1 MGYVMECKN
10 VTYTYP
16 LADEPSIRNV
26 SLSIEE
32 GKFYGIVGENGSGK
46 TTLCAILRGFAP
58 SFYQGEIQGEVLV
71 YGKPIGEY
79 GGELATKIG
88 YVFQNPF
95 TQISGVKETVFEEV
109 AYGLENFGV
118 PRAEIDGRIRQALE
132 TVGIP
137 ELRTRQI
144 DALSGGQKQKVENFG
159 VPVEEIVERVEAIM
173 KLTHIDS
180 LAEKNPL
187 ELSGGQMQR
196 VALASVLVLE
206 PDILIIDEPTS
217 QLDPQGTESVFEIIK
232 MMKDKK
238 KTIILVEH
246 KIDLIAEYADEV
258 LVLKGGR
265 LIAGGDK
272 AQVLSDMSLME
283 QGVQLPQMAILGS
296 RLKEKG
302 FPISEIP
309 VTEKHAVEIISAA
322 LNGRNA

>member
-32 GKFYGIVGENGSGK
+32 GKFYGVVGENGSGK

-58 SFYQGEIQGEVLV
+58 SFYQGDIQGEVLV

-109 AYGLENFGV
+109 AYGL
-118 PRAEIDGRIRQALE
+118 
-132 TVGIP
+132 
-137 ELRTRQI
+137 
-144 DALSGGQKQKVENFG
+144 ENFG

>member
-26 SLSIEE
+26 SLNIEE

-58 SFYQGEIQGEVLV
+58 SFYQGDIQGEVLV
-71 YGKPIGEY
+71 YGRPIGEY

-109 AYGLENFGV
+109 AYGL
-118 PRAEIDGRIRQALE
+118 
-132 TVGIP
+132 
-137 ELRTRQI
+137 
-144 DALSGGQKQKVENFG
+144 ENFG

-258 LVLKGGR
+258 LVLRGGK

-272 AQVLSDMSLME
+272 AQVLSDISLME

-309 VTEKHAVEIISAA
+309 VTEKRAVEIISAA
-322 LNGRNA
+322 LNGRDTQ

>member
-26 SLSIEE
+26 SLNIEE
-32 GKFYGIVGENGSGK
+32 GKFYGVVGENGSGK

-109 AYGLENFGV
+109 AYGL
-118 PRAEIDGRIRQALE
+118 
-132 TVGIP
+132 
-137 ELRTRQI
+137 
-144 DALSGGQKQKVENFG
+144 ENFG

-258 LVLKGGR
+258 LVLRGGK

-272 AQVLSDMSLME
+272 AQVLSDISLME

-309 VTEKHAVEIISAA
+309 VTEKRAVEIISAA
-322 LNGRNA
+322 LNGRDTQ

>member
-26 SLSIEE
+26 SLNIEE

-58 SFYQGEIQGEVLV
+58 SFYQGDIQGEVLV

-109 AYGLENFGV
+109 AYGL
-118 PRAEIDGRIRQALE
+118 
-132 TVGIP
+132 
-137 ELRTRQI
+137 
-144 DALSGGQKQKVENFG
+144 ENFG

-258 LVLKGGR
+258 LVLRGGK

-272 AQVLSDMSLME
+272 AQVLSDISLME

-296 RLKEKG
+296 RQKEKG

-309 VTEKHAVEIISAA
+309 VTEKRAVEIISAA
-322 LNGRNA
+322 LNGRDTQ

>member
-26 SLSIEE
+26 SLNIEE

-58 SFYQGEIQGEVLV
+58 SFYQGDIQGEVLV

-109 AYGLENFGV
+109 AYGL
-118 PRAEIDGRIRQALE
+118 
-132 TVGIP
+132 
-137 ELRTRQI
+137 
-144 DALSGGQKQKVENFG
+144 ENFG

-258 LVLKGGR
+258 LVLRGGK

-272 AQVLSDMSLME
+272 AQVLSDISLME

-309 VTEKHAVEIISAA
+309 VTEKRAVEIISAA
-322 LNGRNA
+322 LNGRGTQ

>member
-26 SLSIEE
+26 SLNIEE

-58 SFYQGEIQGEVLV
+58 SFYQGDIQGEVLV

-118 PRAEIDGRIRQALE
+118 P
-132 TVGIP
+132 
-137 ELRTRQI
+137 
-144 DALSGGQKQKVENFG
+144 VEK
-159 VPVEEIVERVEAIM
+159 IVERVEAIM

-258 LVLKGGR
+258 LVLRGGK

-272 AQVLSDMSLME
+272 AQVLSDISLME

-309 VTEKHAVEIISAA
+309 VTEKRAVEIISAA
-322 LNGRNA
+322 LNGRDAK